1 MGRPSARADVS
12 GLSIRIISAVLL
24 APPVLLA
31 LYGGPPFSDLLVL
44 LAGVGMA
51 LEGARVATSR
61 TRGVVHLAL
70 PGILAVAT
78 GLAAVGSFA
87 GAFAVLAV
95 GALAVVGHRRN
106 GTGAILAAGL
116 VYLGMACT
124 AFIWLRDRPESG
136 LSLVFWLLAIV
147 WATDV
152 GAYFF
157 GRSLRGPRLA
167 PRLSPNKTWAGLLGG
182 MLCAGLVGAL
192 GARAL
197 AAWTAGLPF
206 GGDIATAAAGAL
218 LAGIAQAG
226 DLLESA
232 FKRHFKVK
240 DTGSLIPGHGGI
252 LDRADGLLASGLALA
267 LAVRVIQGG
276 P

>member
-1 MGRPSARADVS
+1 MGRPSARTDVS
-12 GLSIRIISAVLL
+12 RLPIRILSAVLL

-31 LYGGPPFSDLLVL
+31 LYGGPPFSDLLIL
-44 LAGVGMA
+44 LAGIGMA
-51 LEGARVATSR
+51 LEGVRVATGCR
-61 TRGVVHLAL
+61 RGVLHVMLA
-70 PGILAVAT
+70 GVLAVAIA
-78 GLAAVGSFA
+78 LAATGSFA
-87 GAFAVLAV
+87 GSFAVLGV
-95 GALAVVGHRRN
+95 GALAVVGYRRN

-116 VYLGMACT
+116 VYLGLAC
-124 AFIWLRDRPESG
+124 AAVVWLRDRPESG

-192 GARAL
+192 AARAL
-197 AAWTAGLPF
+197 GAWTVGLPF
-206 GGDIATAAAGAL
+206 GGDFAAAAGGAL
-218 LAGIAQAG
+218 LAGVAQAG

-240 DTGSLIPGHGGI
+240 DSGSLIPGHGGI

-267 LAVRVIQGG
+267 LAVRLTQVG
-276 P
+276 